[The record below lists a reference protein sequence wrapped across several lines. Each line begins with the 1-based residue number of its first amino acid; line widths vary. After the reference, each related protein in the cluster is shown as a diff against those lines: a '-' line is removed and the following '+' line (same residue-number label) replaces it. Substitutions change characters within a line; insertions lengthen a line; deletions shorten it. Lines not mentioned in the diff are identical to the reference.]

1 MCIFVS
7 EYLSV
12 CLFPCLSTYASL
24 SLSLSPFI
32 FLFISLAF
40 LSVYLF
46 ISSLSLSLSLTFLF
60 YFPSVALSPSPS
72 LPPAFSSV
80 IPSAVSSSSPPLCL
94 SLFCLTNY
102 LYVCICYLPSPRH
115 LHKKK
120 TVMVPHILKTLFTHL
135 PPYLRVMTY
144 IIQQN
149 NFFALYF
156 HIDSR

>member
-12 CLFPCLSTYASL
+12 CFSVCLPIL
-24 SLSLSPFI
+24 SLSLPSSFC
-32 FLFISLAF
+32 LFIYLF

>member
-115 LHKKK
+115 LHKKNRYGSTHFK
-120 TVMVPHILKTLFTHL
+120 NPLHSSPSVFKSNDLYYPTKQLFCAL
-135 PPYLRVMTY
+135 FPY
-144 IIQQN
+144 
-149 NFFALYF
+149 
-156 HIDSR
+156 